1 MSDMSPLGRFVL
13 VAMLWGAR
21 FSALTLAAIFAL
33 VVWQKWFATAA
44 VGGARQDYAFLAI
57 VGGLGVAAFIFAR
70 TVERELRK

>member
-21 FSALTLAAIFAL
+21 FSALALAAIFAL
-33 VVWQKWFATAA
+33 VVWQKWFAAA
-44 VGGARQDYAFLAI
+44 AMGGTRQDYTFLAI

-70 TVERELRK
+70 SVERELRK